1 MTIHEER
8 AAAREAHSES
18 LVADVKQRRVEILKE
33 LSTANE
39 RHKQEI
45 ADLLRE
51 GRGLG
56 LNMTQMTKAAGW
68 KSRQTAYDALGTD
81 DWQAD

>member
-1 MTIHEER
+1 MPTSEER
-8 AAAREAHSES
+8 KIARDEYEDS
-18 LVADVKQRRVEILKE
+18 LVANVKRRRVEVLEE

-45 ADLLRE
+45 AGLLRE

-56 LNMTQMTKAAGW
+56 LSMTQMTKAAGW
-68 KSRQTAYDALGTD
+68 KSRTSAYEALGIREED
-81 DWQAD
+81 L